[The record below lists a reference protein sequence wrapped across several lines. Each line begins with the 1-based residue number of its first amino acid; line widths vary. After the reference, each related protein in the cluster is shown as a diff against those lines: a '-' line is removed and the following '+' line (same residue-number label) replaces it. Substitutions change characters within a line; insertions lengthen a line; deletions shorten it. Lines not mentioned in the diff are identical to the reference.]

1 MKQLI
6 LIFFFLV
13 CYASNE
19 QASAQNF
26 MYKERTTGAHASL
39 SLTENGI
46 SLNVMGGILNFEL
59 KDPNYAKDIFLY
71 QNPGE
76 KNEVFMSKT
85 NFSIILYLE
94 RASML
99 YTFDLSSSAT
109 PPNYM
114 GGGNSGHIGS
124 NSSTYRQTCSLCGGK
139 GWIAGSKTPTYGNS
153 GTHWCSECGKTVN
166 ASHSHDSCPSCGG
179 KGYYNKIK

>member
-1 MKQLI
+1 
-6 LIFFFLV
+6 
-13 CYASNE
+13 
-19 QASAQNF
+19 
-26 MYKERTTGAHASL
+26 
-39 SLTENGI
+39 
-46 SLNVMGGILNFEL
+46 MGGILNFEL

-76 KNEVFMSKT
+76 KNAVFMSKT

-166 ASHSHDSCPSCGG
+166 ASHSHDSSPSCGG
-179 KGYYNKIK
+179 KGRHSDVPYIFIKSQQKYFSVLKNALYWYIIKLNK